1 MSSKSYV
8 LAYCNENY
16 SIAKQFEDDLGKAG
30 IRFDHYS
37 CDSGKNEKLS
47 REIVKSKATIFLLIS
62 DNFLKSTTCMNEAL
76 QMLNICLAQKRIQP
90 IIINGEFYNKNT
102 SSFQSFPTEF
112 SRISDLIKYM
122 NHWQEHYLKMRK
134 NKVNVSEKQEVLY
147 NKELKRVRTISAE
160 IGEFLRVL
168 RETEYWN
175 LEDLEESYYE
185 WFFDRIGKRDLLVKY
200 KSSFADNDLSMKKQS
215 IIKDSPDVD
224 NAVPLNPSAPSELE
238 KSLAEIELEKKKQK
252 TYDIIAD
259 IFDNDSDDT
268 DDSDSLESEAED
280 DTVDFN
286 KMNETTTWN
295 EIITDKDPMAFD
307 DKLDFFNKIAH
318 LIETDE
324 DHLAIKQLDLFLSQH
339 PDSGDAYLW
348 LARISINDEDFNLAK
363 SHYEKSIELDNL
375 NSQALTEYGSLL
387 FHHFKDQAK
396 QASKAFKKAIALDE
410 NNVDANYFYALLL
423 TEVLEKPKK
432 AIQYFEKTLELNPTH
447 PFANYDLA
455 FLYYNQKNKLKA
467 AKHYEFA
474 FTINPEL
481 RVAEND
487 KAFWY
492 NDYLEQQKD
501 HLEQQKDYLEQQKD
515 DLELQKD
522 EPKKSKKKKQLKKDF
537 TQPELEMTDE
547 SEIERAINSEKPK
560 RKTVLIT
567 GATSGIGK
575 ATADI
580 FAENGYRIVI
590 TGRREDRLQE
600 MKDQYIEKHKIEVH
614 TLTFDVRNWEESQK
628 NIEALPEEWQEID
641 LLINNAGLAKGYA
654 PVHEGNLSHWE
665 TMIDTNI
672 KGLLYMTRLITP
684 GMVKRQQ
691 GQIINIC
698 SSAGHEVYPNGNVY
712 CATKHAVDALTKGL
726 RLELHKFGIRVSQV
740 SPGHVE
746 ETEFAAVRFD
756 GDLNRAA
763 IYNDFQP
770 LKSSDVAD
778 AIYYMATRPQHVTI
792 QDIILMGTQQA
803 SNIFIDRSG
812 RK

>member
-1 MSSKSYV
+1 MSSKNFV

-16 SIAKQFEDDLGKAG
+16 SIAKQLEDDLGKAG

-37 CDSGKNEKLS
+37 CESGKNHKLAK
-47 REIVKSKATIFLLIS
+47 ELVKTTSTIFLLIS
-62 DNFLKSTTCMNEAL
+62 DNFLKSTNCMNDAL
-76 QMLNICLAQKRIQP
+76 QMLNTCLAQKRIQP
-90 IIINGEFYNKNT
+90 IIIDGEFYNKNT
-102 SSFQSFPTEF
+102 SSFQRFPTEF

-134 NKVNVSEKQEVLY
+134 NKVNVSEKQEVAY

-175 LEDLEESYYE
+175 NDDLAENYYE
-185 WFFDRIGKRDLLVKY
+185 WFFDRIGKQDLLVKY
-200 KSSFADNDLSMKKQS
+200 KSSFSSDHLGMKNQS
-215 IIKDSPDVD
+215 VVNENVSTDKGS
-224 NAVPLNPSAPSELE
+224 NTPLNPSTLSESELTP
-238 KSLAEIELEKKKQK
+238 AELELEEKKQK

-259 IFDNDSDDT
+259 IFDQDADETEDGTPDD
-268 DDSDSLESEAED
+268 
-280 DTVDFN
+280 VIDFN
-286 KMNETTTWN
+286 EINDNTTWN
-295 EIITDKDPMAFD
+295 KTGNIKDPIAFD
-307 DKLDFFNKIAH
+307 DEQDFFNKIAH
-318 LIETDE
+318 LIESEE
-324 DHLAIKQLDLFLSQH
+324 DHLAIKQLDLFLNQH
-339 PDSGDAYLW
+339 PDSGSAYLW

-363 SHYEKSIELDNL
+363 SHYEKAIELDNT
-375 NSQALTEYGSLL
+375 NPQSLTEYGSLI
-387 FHHFKDQAK
+387 FHHFKDQPK
-396 QASKAFKKAIALDE
+396 LASKAFKKAIALDG
-410 NNVDANYFYALLL
+410 NNIDANYFYALLL
-423 TEVLEKPKK
+423 TEVIAKPKK
-432 AIQYFEKTLELNPTH
+432 AIRFFERTLELNPTH

-455 FLYYNQKNKLKA
+455 FLYYNQKEKIKA

-481 RVAEND
+481 RVPEND

-492 NDYLEQQKD
+492 DDYLIQKKEDLEQQKS
-501 HLEQQKDYLEQQKD
+501 QS
-515 DLELQKD
+515 
-522 EPKKSKKKKQLKKDF
+522 KKTKKKKRLKKDF
-537 TQPELEMTDE
+537 TEPEIEMTDE
-547 SEIERAINSEKPK
+547 PENYMKDVVEQARQ
-560 RKTVLIT
+560 KTVLIT

-580 FAENGYRIVI
+580 FAENGYRIII

-600 MKDQYIEKHKIEVH
+600 MKAQYLNKFNTEVH
-614 TLTFDVRNWEESQK
+614 CLTFDVRNWDESQK
-628 NIEALPEEWQEID
+628 RIESLPEEWQEID

-654 PVHEGNLSHWE
+654 PVHEGDLSHWE

-684 GMVKRQQ
+684 SMVKRKQ

-726 RLELHKFGIRVSQV
+726 RLELHKHGIRVSQV

-756 GDLNRAA
+756 GDLDRAA

-812 RK
+812 RKK